1 MKSYIREN
9 KISGDI
15 KIWLTGY
22 SRAAATANLV
32 AGALD
37 DGEKLGD
44 GVVLKRKICTLI
56 VLRHQWELQNLKLR
70 IG

>member
-1 MKSYIREN
+1 MLKSYIREN

-44 GVVLKRKICTLI
+44 GVVLKKEDLYAYFFDTQLGDKK
-56 VLRHQWELQNLKLR
+56 N
-70 IG
+70 

>member
-1 MKSYIREN
+1 MVNRIY
-9 KISGDI
+9 
-15 KIWLTGY
+15 
-22 SRAAATANLV
+22 RAAATANLV